1 MTPSTASAYLKARIA
16 GALWLGC
23 VVTGIFAEFVVRD
36 RLIVTG
42 DAAATARSIMDAEPL
57 WRLGVM
63 SDLLA
68 GACYLGVVFCLYE
81 LLVPVGRSLSRVGM
95 ILGLLGCAI
104 ASANM
109 VNMLA
114 PLALLGGAPYLAGLA
129 PEQAQ
134 SLAYAFL
141 KLRGYGASLAL
152 IFYSG
157 FYLSLVGVLIY
168 RSGFFPRV
176 LGALLALAGVC
187 YLIGCFANFL
197 APALAGVLAPWIFL
211 PGLVAELAMAVWL
224 ATVGLNGPQ
233 WARATEALAD

>member
-42 DAAATARSIMDAEPL
+42 DAAATARSIMAAEPL

-63 SDLLA
+63 SDLLS

-81 LLVPVGRSLSRVGM
+81 LLVPVSRSLSRVGM

-104 ASANM
+104 AAANLI
-109 VNMLA
+109 NMLA
-114 PLALLGGAPYLAGLA
+114 PLALLSGAPYLAGLT

-152 IFYSG
+152 VFYSG

-176 LGALLALAGVC
+176 LGALLAIAGVC
-187 YLIGCFANFL
+187 YLVGCFANFL
-197 APALAGVLAPWIFL
+197 APALAGVLFPWIFM
-211 PGLVAELAMAVWL
+211 PGLVAELGMAVWL
-224 ATVGLNGPQ
+224 ATVGLNGPR
-233 WARATEALAD
+233 WERATAALAA

>member
-16 GALWLGC
+16 GGLWLAC

-36 RLIVTG
+36 RLIVKG
-42 DAAATARSIMDAEPL
+42 DALATARQIAANESL
-57 WRLGVM
+57 WRLGAM

-81 LLVPVGRSLSRVGM
+81 LLIPVSRSLSRVGM

-104 ASANM
+104 ASANLA
-109 VNMLA
+109 NMLA
-114 PLALLGGAPYLAGLA
+114 PLALLSGAPYLAGLA

-152 IFYSG
+152 VFYSG
-157 FYLSLVGVLIY
+157 FYLSLVGILIY
-168 RSGFFPRV
+168 RSGFFPRI
-176 LGALLALAGVC
+176 LGGLLTLAGVC
-187 YLIGCFANFL
+187 YLVGSFANFL
-197 APALAGVLAPWIFL
+197 APALAGMLFPWIFM
-211 PGLVAELAMAVWL
+211 PGLVAELGMAIWL
-224 ATVGLNGPQ
+224 ATVGLDGPR
-233 WARATEALAD
+233 WAQAAEAERL